1 MVYAL
6 FSEPRSY
13 TPIPLDTRT
22 TGDRLCPL
30 MRIED
35 RDLPSSILDPRSSIL
50 KEVFMARRNFS
61 AGSTKFLS
69 FILTIALGVPALS
82 FGTRSET
89 SDQATVWT
97 PELSMKVKAV
107 GGVQVSPDGK
117 RVLYTVNEPVMV
129 SEKSEYLTQIWMA
142 SADGGDA
149 YQMTFGEKPSTNP
162 DWSPDGRWIA
172 FTSSRSGKNN
182 LYLMR
187 STGGEAEMITDVKS
201 GVGRFALGRRERQ
214 DEPPLRNIHSKRRCE
229 RLRGQTRTAPVDER
243 RFHGRL
249 GAWRRRRVRLVAGR
263 QINRLHAHKNAEG
276 R

>member
-1 MVYAL
+1 
-6 FSEPRSY
+6 
-13 TPIPLDTRT
+13 
-22 TGDRLCPL
+22 
-30 MRIED
+30 MRIAD
-35 RDLPSSILDPRSSIL
+35 LDPRSSIL
-50 KEVFMARRNFS
+50 KEVFMARRSFS
-61 AGSTKFLS
+61 AGSIKFLS
-69 FILTIALGVPALS
+69 FILTIALGVSALS

-97 PELSMKVKAV
+97 PELSMKVRAV

-117 RVLYTVNEPVMV
+117 RVLYTVNDPVMTA
-129 SEKSEYLTQIWMA
+129 EKSEYLTQIWMA

-201 GVGRFALGRRERQ
+201 DVGGLEWSPDGKWIAFTAQRGGGQFDICYIPAQGGVARVVAEGEDPSWAPNSRAV
-214 DEPPLRNIHSKRRCE
+214 ICA
-229 RLRGQTRTAPVDER
+229 RGPDHQKVLSLLDVSTK
-243 RFHGRL
+243 
-249 GAWRRRRVRLVAGR
+249 
-263 QINRLHAHKNAEG
+263 AHKDIARILESNSQPSWAP
-276 R
+276 

>member
-69 FILTIALGVPALS
+69 FILTIA
-82 FGTRSET
+82 R
-89 SDQATVWT
+89 
-97 PELSMKVKAV
+97 
-107 GGVQVSPDGK
+107 GVQVSPDGK

-201 GVGRFALGRRERQ
+201 GVGGLAWSPDGKSIALTMTDPPTP
-214 DEPPLRNIHSKRRCE
+214 DEEKNNKGKDDSRW
-229 RLRGQTRTAPVDER
+229 VDENVKMNHLYVISIAKDGAKDGEGKR
-243 RFHGRL
+243 EPRQLTKGAFTVGSGL
-249 GAWRRRRVRLVAGR
+249 GS
-263 QINRLHAHKNAEG
+263 
-276 R
+276 